1 MRTSRPLTSLY
12 ASKTLDHWHIPR
24 LGEAPP
30 LLQPDLAGVPG
41 LLDINSADVE
51 QLKSLPGIGD
61 VKANSIVRY
70 RETNGP
76 YSSVE
81 DLLAIQGIGPA
92 TLAAIRDLV
101 EVR

>member
-1 MRTSRPLTSLY
+1 ME
-12 ASKTLDHWHIPR
+12 KI
-24 LGEAPP
+24 
-30 LLQPDLAGVPG
+30 
-41 LLDINSADVE
+41 DINSADVV

-61 VKANSIVRY
+61 VKAESIVCY

-92 TLAAIRDLV
+92 TLAAVRDLV
-101 EVR
+101 EAR